1 MAKCDS
7 DLTPCCDA
15 RIIYMSSNWVYGEE
29 EIRSCENCGLE
40 IEEEMK
46 ESGGV
51 VMKKRLI
58 EWMELW
64 VETFFWYLER
74 STPLFLI
81 LITLY
86 FTIHFVLWKIQ

>member
-40 IEEEMK
+40 IEEEIE
-46 ESGGV
+46 ESEAVDG
-51 VMKKRLI
+51 
-58 EWMELW
+58 
-64 VETFFWYLER
+64 
-74 STPLFLI
+74 
-81 LITLY
+81 
-86 FTIHFVLWKIQ
+86 